1 MTVMVRIIFF
11 VPLLISVE
19 AQSMEKSSSAIK
31 NCCDLGFRPS
41 AFSEEVAY
49 NSGQYQMKNFCSN
62 DLSTITKV
70 YCDTETD
77 GGGWLVIQRRID
89 GSVDFNRD
97 WTEYEEGFGTLPVDD
112 KDTTREF
119 WIGLYPLHCL
129 TGNGRR
135 WELRIDYMLTNGT
148 RGYLSYSVFKVGSA
162 DEQYPLTISGFE
174 GSTTDPFAGDY
185 SLTTMPFTTKD
196 RDNDKSRRN
205 CAATSQHGRNAG
217 GWWYKSCSY
226 IHLNHQYNN
235 KHNIFLNGR
244 WHALPHVEMKIRPL
258 NCVI

>member
-1 MTVMVRIIFF
+1 MARITF
-11 VPLLISVE
+11 VVLLLIGAE
-19 AQSMEKSSSAIK
+19 AQNEKKTPAIK

-41 AFSEEVAY
+41 TFSEQVSF
-49 NSGQYQMKNFCSN
+49 NPGQYRMKNFCSN
-62 DLSTITKV
+62 DLSTVTRV
-70 YCDTETD
+70 YCDTVTD
-77 GGGWLVIQRRID
+77 GGGWLIIQRRID

-97 WTEYEEGFGTLPVDD
+97 WTEYEDGFGTLPVDD
-112 KDTTREF
+112 EDTTGEF

-129 TGNGRR
+129 TGNGHGR

-148 RGYLSYSVFKVGSA
+148 RGYLSYSHFKVGST
-162 DEQYPLTISGFE
+162 DKQYPLTISGFE
-174 GSTTDPFAGDY
+174 GVTTDPFAGDY
-185 SLTTMPFTTKD
+185 SLNTMPFTTRD

-205 CAATSQHGRNAG
+205 CASTGQHGINAG

-226 IHLNHQYNN
+226 IHLNHKYNN
-235 KHNIFLNGR
+235 KHNIFLNGQ